1 MTRKDKN
8 KIVEALVGQ
17 LATIDYFYVID
28 AQGLSAEEIGDFRR
42 KCFQAGVVY
51 RVVKNTLINKALEK
65 LKNEVD
71 YSVLREKV
79 LKGFSGILFAQ
90 DVGSTP
96 AKIIKEFRKQRKLAK
111 PFFKGACI
119 DKELFVGEAY
129 LDALSQLK
137 SKAELL
143 GELIGLLQSPITRV
157 VASLQSGKHQLVGV
171 LQALAAKKAQP

>member
-8 KIVEALVGQ
+8 KIVEALVKQ
-17 LATIDYFYVID
+17 LSTIDYFYVID
-28 AQGLSAEEIGDFRR
+28 AEGLSAGEISDFRG

-51 RVVKNTLINKALEK
+51 QVVKNTLINKALEK
-65 LKNEVD
+65 LESEVD
-71 YSVLREKV
+71 YSAFSNTV

-119 DKELFVGEAY
+119 DKELFVGEEC
-129 LDALSQLK
+129 LDVLSQLK
-137 SKAELL
+137 SKTELL
-143 GELIGLLQSPITRV
+143 RELIALLQSPITRLM
-157 VASLQSGKHQLVGV
+157 ASLQSGKHQLVGV
-171 LQALAAKKAQP
+171 LRALAEKKAQP